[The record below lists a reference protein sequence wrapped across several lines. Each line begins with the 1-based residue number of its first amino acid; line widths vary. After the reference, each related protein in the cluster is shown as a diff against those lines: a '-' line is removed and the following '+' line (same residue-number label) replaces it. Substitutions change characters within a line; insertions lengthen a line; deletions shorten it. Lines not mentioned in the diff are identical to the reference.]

1 MAGEGNGGGDSGNG
15 GGGKHSHNYRG
26 ANKHR
31 SGKHGGT
38 GGGNGKNN
46 GTWTRDNRPMK
57 RRRLGGGDRNAE
69 QQEGGGNQRPYEPR
83 PSNMSIPFSAEE
95 IAAEERRPKR
105 KVAVLIGYAGT
116 GYHGMQINH
125 EEKTIEGDLFAAFV
139 KAGAIAKANADDPK
153 KSSLV
158 RCARTDK
165 GVHAAGNVISLK
177 LIVEDNDVVEKIN
190 AALPEQIRVWGIQ
203 RTINSFS
210 CYQACDSR
218 WYEYLL
224 PSYAL
229 LPPHPESFL
238 GKEMVSWAKKAD
250 EEAAACADGEAGEG
264 TEGEKKEANVYTG
277 MMERLADV
285 QDFWGKVDREA
296 VAPILDALTPE
307 VRRLVVAKMHSGDD
321 IEAAVTHK
329 GIENTEH
336 APLADQTKETTKTTE
351 AMADAPAITTETI
364 AENKTETEAPA
375 AAETETTTDAPP
387 PTTNQPSHKI
397 AVDQALRDIKAA
409 YLAAKRAYR
418 ITPARLQQLQNALS
432 QYEGTRNFHNY
443 TVQKAFSDAS
453 AKRHIKSFV
462 VNPEPIQIRDTQ
474 WLSLKVHGQSFM
486 MHQIRKMV
494 AMAVMVTRCGTDP
507 GPAME
512 LSYGPR
518 RISIPRA
525 PGFGLLLERP
535 VFDSYNSRAQSQHGK
550 EPLDFKLYETELQA
564 FKDHQIYGRIWDV
577 EETQNVFHAFFHQL
591 DNFRTSYYLWAVPGG
606 YKASFERF
614 GGLGGKS
621 DAPALLEDPDEDA
634 ENPDEGEG

>member
-1 MAGEGNGGGDSGNG
+1 MAGEDEGGSS
-15 GGGKHSHNYRG
+15 KHSHNYRG

-31 SGKHGGT
+31 SGKHGGNDK
-38 GGGNGKNN
+38 NGPKN
-46 GTWTRDNRPMK
+46 GAWQRDNRPLK

-69 QQEGGGNQRPYEPR
+69 QQDGSAGQTFEPR

-95 IAAEERRPKR
+95 IAAEGRRPKR

-125 EEKTIEGDLFAAFV
+125 DEKTIEGDLFAAFV
-139 KAGAIAKANADDPK
+139 AAGAIAKANADDPK

-177 LIVEDNDVVEKIN
+177 LIVEDEDVVDKIN

-238 GKEMVSWAKKAD
+238 GKEMVSWANKAD
-250 EEAAACADGEAGEG
+250 SEAAVDSGDQNLNGQGGECADGDKS
-264 TEGEKKEANVYTG
+264 EKKEANVYTG
-277 MMERLADV
+277 MTDRLADV
-285 QDFWGKVDREA
+285 QGFWEKVDRES
-296 VAPILDALTPE
+296 VAPILQALTPE
-307 VRRLVVAKMHSGDD
+307 VRRLVLGQLHSGDD
-321 IEAAVTHK
+321 LATSASHK
-329 GIENTEH
+329 GLDNVEQAAAAAATGTTEG
-336 APLADQTKETTKTTE
+336 TTE
-351 AMADAPAITTETI
+351 AMNEATTQGPPSDEPA
-364 AENKTETEAPA
+364 
-375 AAETETTTDAPP
+375 
-387 PTTNQPSHKI
+387 TNGCPLPSQQPSHKM

-432 QYEGTRNFHNY
+432 QYEGTHNFHNY
-443 TVQKAFSDAS
+443 TVQKSFHDAS

-494 AMAVMVTRCGTDP
+494 AMAVMLTRCGTDP

-512 LSYGPR
+512 LSYGSR

-535 VFDSYNSRAQSQHGK
+535 VFDSYNSKAQASHNK
-550 EPLDFKLYETELQA
+550 ESLDFERYEKELQA
-564 FKDHQIYGRIWDV
+564 FKDCQIYGRIWDV

-606 YKASFERF
+606 YKAAFERF
-614 GGLGGKS
+614 GGLGSKVEM
-621 DAPALLEDPDEDA
+621 PAMLEDPDEDA
-634 ENPDEGEG
+634 ANPDEGEG

>member
-1 MAGEGNGGGDSGNG
+1 MAGDGEG
-15 GGGKHSHNYRG
+15 GGGGGGNHSHNYRG

-31 SGKHGGT
+31 SGGHGA
-38 GGGNGKNN
+38 KSKDN
-46 GTWTRDNRPMK
+46 GTWRKDNRPVK

-69 QQEGGGNQRPYEPR
+69 QQEGGGGSGGRPWEPR

-95 IAAEERRPKR
+95 IAAEGRRPKR

-116 GYHGMQINH
+116 GYRGMQINH
-125 EEKTIEGDLFAAFV
+125 DEKTIEGDLFAAFV
-139 KAGAIAKANADDPK
+139 AAGAIAKANADDPK

-177 LIVEDNDVVEKIN
+177 LIVEDDDVVEKIN
-190 AALPEQIRVWGIQ
+190 AALPPQIRVWGIQ

-238 GKEMVSWAKKAD
+238 GREMVLSAKKAD
-250 EEAAACADGEAGEG
+250 EEGVALPEG
-264 TEGEKKEANVYTG
+264 DEKKEENVYAG
-277 MMERLADV
+277 MMERLDDV
-285 QDFWGKVDREA
+285 KDFWPTVERDV
-296 VAPILDALTPE
+296 VAPILEALSPE
-307 VRRLVVAKMHSGDD
+307 VRRLVVERLHSGDD
-321 IEAAVTHK
+321 LSTVTPKDIENVEHAAGGETTAEAA
-329 GIENTEH
+329 TE
-336 APLADQTKETTKTTE
+336 
-351 AMADAPAITTETI
+351 
-364 AENKTETEAPA
+364 EAPA
-375 AAETETTTDAPP
+375 ATEAVVETEATTAAVESTTAKTTTTGP
-387 PTTNQPSHKI
+387 PSHKLE
-397 AVDQALRDIKAA
+397 VEKALRDIKAA
-409 YLAAKRAYR
+409 YITAKRAYR
-418 ITPARLQQLQNALS
+418 VTPQRLQRLQDALS
-432 QYEGTRNFHNY
+432 QFEGTRNFHNY
-443 TVQKAFSDAS
+443 TVQKSFNDAS

-494 AMAVMVTRCGTDP
+494 AMAVMVARCGTDP
-507 GPAME
+507 APAME

-535 VFDSYNSRAQSQHGK
+535 VFDSYNSRAQSNFSK
-550 EPLDFKLYETELQA
+550 EPLDFDVYEAELRA
-564 FKDHQIYGRIWDV
+564 FKDREIYGRIWDV

-606 YKASFERF
+606 YKAAFERF
-614 GGLGGKS
+614 GGQGGKDS
-621 DAPALLEDPDEDA
+621 GNGAPPGLLEDPDEDA